1 MKHNKDGIEYYPQLL
16 LEQCACK
23 RFINNTI
30 FHPDFEFTDSET
42 DLESEEEVN
51 ENTVLDQ

>member
-1 MKHNKDGIEYYPQLL
+1 MKHNKNGVDYYPQLL

-30 FHPDFEFTDSET
+30 FHPDFEFTDTET
-42 DLESEEEVN
+42 DSESEE
-51 ENTVLDQ
+51 